1 MKLAHENIA
10 VVGHI
15 VAITSILQVV
25 FSDGFVQADKDKQHV
40 ESPHKQPMSCT
51 TMQPFCQPDQPSAHG
66 SDLFSSHTAAIVA
79 RQVAKPP
86 SMTLILELDI
96 IKRVVSDKGLCLP
109 YHLLQDD
116 LIVENIRQDNRH
128 SIQELYKA
136 VFQEWLRG
144 SSATWCALIETLN
157 KCELKVLA
165 DDIANVVSEDILSV
179 EPLPYSHSL
188 EVASFVEWLK
198 VEYKRRSVFG
208 SQQLPS
214 YEDIQF
220 VNLTFVS
227 GTGDKYLSMNQ
238 FLHQVEMFQHEHKRM
253 LITGDPGSGKTTLMR
268 YLAKEWAKGKILQ
281 SCQILLL
288 MYLGSCK
295 NEYKSLTDLIKD
307 TEYNGLEHVEEVSK
321 TIEGNHG
328 EGACFLLDA
337 YDEKVVKRDF
347 IEKLINLNYLSL
359 SLCIVTSRPSFAD
372 RLKSEVHVG
381 IVGFSIEYV
390 HHYAAQLPKEIKNPL
405 LQLWKEHPGIKQAC
419 QSPLYLSLI
428 VYIVASN
435 PDHKLST
442 STKTQLYLDVMDS
455 LIAHYQDVHHKWNAG
470 SLREC
475 IIKKPHCS
483 DNMLCCAFNTLQRVA
498 FDVIFSEQEK
508 FEIEESSLLASI
520 KRLSIVG
527 IYPVSRNEVTYS
539 FAHRTFAEF
548 FAALHLLT
556 IPQEE
561 QLFYVTKYHSS
572 SVVWQFYFGL
582 LGKYYPKNVTTIS
595 TSLKRYVSFGNRHSK
610 KNICL
615 QYCSAEGLAI
625 LTPPT
630 LQAIH
635 ELGWTAQD
643 YYTSCGILVNSSVFA
658 TYYRISLS
666 KSYFMTLLTNIL
678 EASTVHKL
686 CYHDDHS
693 IIAVE
698 DWTQR
703 LNKVHLDFIRRNIN
717 LESIDPVVLPKMASV
732 TTLGIES
739 LSSPLVPR
747 NFKLLQHLSRFCV
760 TTVNKSINAYQVL
773 RSLPSTTSVDT
784 SVVFHDSQN
793 FEGILSYFASI
804 QTLGIVFDNC
814 WSKSMSTFQLLG
826 ALKKPCELH
835 TLKLSS
841 LDCKDVSMLQ
851 FLDSLAELKHL
862 HIRHSNFTGCTI
874 NLVHCLK
881 QVEQLVTLEI
891 SNSSIDCQ
899 TFVSVLPFLSHIQ
912 ELYLLDIGLT
922 DNDVSVISLALQNL
936 TLLNTLGLSS
946 KFMTDASVRILASAL
961 NLKYHRNFHTL
972 KLSYDYI
979 GRYASDFLALAL
991 LTDLQFLSVH
1001 ATEHF
1006 ENVNEIIEIL
1016 EHLTQLKSLCWTVK
1030 EYDVDMSD
1038 TLSTASKN
1046 LTNLQYFRFG
1056 ELGILRNDLYYDI
1069 LMYF

>member
-1 MKLAHENIA
+1 MNLTHENIV
-10 VVGHI
+10 VVGTI
-15 VAITSILQVV
+15 VVITSILLQVA
-25 FSDGFVQADKDKQHV
+25 SSSGFIQDKDKQHV
-40 ESPHKQPMSCT
+40 ESPYKEPMSCT
-51 TMQPFCQPDQPSAHG
+51 AQPSCQPDHQSAHG
-66 SDLFSSHTAAIVA
+66 SDLFSSHTAAIA
-79 RQVAKPP
+79 AHQIAKPP
-86 SMTLILELDI
+86 SMTLLLELDI
-96 IKRVVSDKGLCLP
+96 IKRVVGDRGLCLP
-109 YHLLQDD
+109 DLLLQDC
-116 LIVENIRQDNRH
+116 LVVEKIQQDKRH
-128 SIQELYKA
+128 SIQDLYKA

-144 SSATWCALIETLN
+144 SSASWRALIEILN

-165 DDIANVVSEDILSV
+165 DDIANVVSEDILDV

-227 GTGDKYLSMNQ
+227 GTGDKYMSMNQ
-238 FLHQVEMFQHEHKRM
+238 FLHQVKTFEHEHKRM

-268 YLAKEWAKGKILQ
+268 YLTKKWAEGKILQ

-288 MYLGSCK
+288 IYLGICK

-337 YDEKVVKRDF
+337 YDEKLVKRDF
-347 IEKLINLNYLSL
+347 LEKLINLNYLSL
-359 SLCIVTSRPSFAD
+359 SLCIVTSRPSFAN

-381 IVGFSIEYV
+381 IVGFTIEYV
-390 HHYAAQLPKEIKNPL
+390 YHYVAQLSEEIQNPL
-405 LQLWKEHPGIKQAC
+405 RQLWKEHPGIKQAC

-475 IIKKPHCS
+475 IIKKPDCS
-483 DNMLCCAFNTLQRVA
+483 DNILCCAFNTLQRAA
-498 FDVIFSEQEK
+498 FDVIFSKRKK
-508 FEIEESSLLASI
+508 FEMEESSLHASI

-527 IYPVSRNEVTYS
+527 IHPVSRNEVTYS

-548 FAALHLLT
+548 FAALHLT
-556 IPQEE
+556 TKPQDER
-561 QLFYVTKYHSS
+561 LFYITKYHSS

-595 TSLKRYVSFGNRHSK
+595 TLLKRYVSFGDRHSK
-610 KNICL
+610 KSICF
-615 QYCSAEGLAI
+615 QYCNAQNPVI
-625 LTPPT
+625 LTPPI

-658 TYYRISLS
+658 AFYRISLS
-666 KSYFMTLLTNIL
+666 KIDFMNLLTNIL
-678 EASTVHKL
+678 EASIVHKL

-698 DWTQR
+698 DWTQK
-703 LNKVHLDFIRRNIN
+703 LNKVHLDFIQRNIN
-717 LESIDPVVLPKMASV
+717 LESIDPVVLPKTTSV

-747 NFKLLQHLSRFCV
+747 NLKLLQYLSRFCI
-760 TTVNKSINAYQVL
+760 TTVHKSSYAYKVL

-784 SVVFHDSQN
+784 SVVFRDSSE
-793 FEGILSYFASI
+793 FEGILSYFASL
-804 QTLGIVFDNC
+804 QTLGIVFNNC
-814 WSKSMSTFQLLG
+814 WSSTYQLLG
-826 ALKKPCELH
+826 ALRKPSELH

-841 LDCKDVSMLQ
+841 LHCKDLPVLH
-851 FLDSLAELKHL
+851 FLEGLAELKHL
-862 HIRHSNFTGCTI
+862 HIRHSNFTGCTDY
-874 NLVHCLK
+874 LVYSLK
-881 QVEQLVTLEI
+881 QIEQLVTLEI
-891 SNSSIDCQ
+891 SNSLLECQ
-899 TFVSVLPFLSHIQ
+899 TLVGVLPFLSRIE

-922 DNDVSVISLALQNL
+922 DHDVSVISIALQNL

-946 KFMTDASVRILASAL
+946 MFMTDASVRTLVSAM
-961 NLKYHRNFHTL
+961 NYHQNFHTF

-979 GRYASDFLALAL
+979 GRNASDFLALAL

-1006 ENVNEIIEIL
+1006 ENVNEIIKIL
-1016 EHLTQLKSLCWTVK
+1016 EYLTRLNSLYWTAV
-1030 EYDVDMSD
+1030 EYDTDVSD
-1038 TLSTASKN
+1038 ILSRASRN
-1046 LTNLQYFRFG
+1046 LTNLQHFGFG
-1056 ELGILRNDLYYDI
+1056 ELGKRKSDLYYDI
-1069 LMYF
+1069 LLYF